1 MIADQIGKSLH
12 DKRSFAL
19 LKRYVGISKGETE
32 KMYAV
37 LSGERPVNYSA
48 LRVYPWK

>member
-1 MIADQIGKSLH
+1 MIVDQIGKSLH

-19 LKRYVGISKGETE
+19 VKWYIDISKGETE

-48 LRVYPWK
+48 FRVYPWK